1 VTPRFTVMEKIVGVF
16 ILLTFLLFLG
26 TMVLVGRGQNWFKQ
40 HNTYYALYKEGY
52 NLQPGVKVKLLKT
65 DIGQVTAVELTEEN
79 KAKVTMKILAGYASR
94 IREDSRAAIE
104 SPTLIGSEY
113 INILPGTS
121 ATAAIMPG
129 HEIPSKEAKTISD
142 YLEEFDLEHKMLL
155 IDEILENIANIT
167 DELQRPDSG
176 LLGAIN
182 NVERISG
189 EVAQGE
195 GSLGKRIYKTELYD
209 KILGELDALNKIMKN
224 VDKASRTLN
233 SIMKAV
239 DTGAVSVRK
248 GAKSVEDVTAQLNAD
263 VPDILGKVQ
272 TILTELETAMYDV
285 PDISSQAR
293 QGMRDVNDILESVKK
308 NFLIRGNLPEPQTPE
323 SHGLEIRGE

>member
-1 VTPRFTVMEKIVGVF
+1 M
-16 ILLTFLLFLG
+16 
-26 TMVLVGRGQNWFKQ
+26 
-40 HNTYYALYKEGY
+40 
-52 NLQPGVKVKLLKT
+52 
-65 DIGQVTAVELTEEN
+65 ELTEEN

-195 GSLGKRIYKTELYD
+195 GSLGKIIYKTELYD